1 MPLSSLLNFDT
12 WTKELLKKVD
22 AAIPGKVV
30 VRLGGSGSSSALS
43 CHLVSISS
51 RGFGS
56 KLALCVQDQS
66 QGSLFVLFYELQS
79 LYQNGERV

>member
-30 VRLGGSGSSSALS
+30 VRLGGSSASLS